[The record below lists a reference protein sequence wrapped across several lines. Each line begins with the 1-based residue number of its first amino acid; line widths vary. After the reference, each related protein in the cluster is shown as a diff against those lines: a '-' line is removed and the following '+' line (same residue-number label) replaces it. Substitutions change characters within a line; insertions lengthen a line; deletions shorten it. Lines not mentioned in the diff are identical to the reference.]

1 MARCQW
7 MPSERMELNKV
18 IWASSHLLR
27 FHLCSRDYFFW
38 NSPKANMVG
47 CWWML
52 FFGRNCLLNS
62 MSIEPSSGL
71 RLYTFSVYFASFVV
85 KWLHSIGLNELWIWR
100 GWKGEQWSR
109 ANRFLSSLNG
119 NFPTKLLT
127 VPLNILLELTRS
139 SHFGQFS
146 VRNLFQVGKD
156 WKRDKKVNNKISF

>member
-85 KWLHSIGLNELWIWR
+85 KWLHSIGQWALNMERMKRWAVKPRKSIFEFIK
-100 GWKGEQWSR
+100 WKFSH
-109 ANRFLSSLNG
+109 
-119 NFPTKLLT
+119 KI
-127 VPLNILLELTRS
+127 VDRS
-139 SHFGQFS
+139 FKYMVRTYKIVSFWPVFGQEFIPS
-146 VRNLFQVGKD
+146 RKGLKT
-156 WKRDKKVNNKISF
+156 R